1 MHPVAMGAHE
11 ARGRRD
17 YMEDRH
23 TVIADFK
30 FESSPSRRRSRQEV
44 QKRLPASSQICGTGA
59 CFAAVFDGHSGE
71 TGIVVNCVRP
81 DTLEVGVFLISFHF
95 ISFIYI
101 DVYILFLHFKM
112 LSVCLLACLFV
123 CVCFCQ

>member
-1 MHPVAMGAHE
+1 MTRSLPGCKKLRAEPTDPKNAHLLSAEQRNLLTRVEERIAALTGTPAHP
-11 ARGRRD
+11 D
-17 YMEDRH
+17 
-23 TVIADFK
+23 
-30 FESSPSRRRSRQEV
+30 
-44 QKRLPASSQICGTGA
+44 
-59 CFAAVFDGHSGE
+59 E

-81 DTLEVGVFLISFHF
+81 DTLEVGVSLISFHF